1 MVAQCENVRVSES
14 VSDAHKIELENL
26 ENEEDQGHSPCGSWF
41 ACHTTSD
48 KKNSAKKLRGQE
60 QHTRS

>member
-26 ENEEDQGHSPCGSWF
+26 ENEENQGHSPCTPPVTKRTVPRSGKGEGSRIY
-41 ACHTTSD
+41 TT
-48 KKNSAKKLRGQE
+48 
-60 QHTRS
+60 